1 MFRKDFILKHFKTI
15 FPIILGI
22 IAGYGLTLQVFSEL
36 IPVLIGTQGFVY
48 PLVLYST
55 LVFTILL
62 FTIIFQILIAKKIS
76 QPLLVFLMLTYF
88 IILLASLFFR
98 HSYESFFIV
107 NPLVGFLDTISNLE
121 MLLQS
126 VLNIFIFIPM
136 GYFFKDKNILVTIS
150 ISAAISF
157 MVEMIQYVFKLGFF
171 DTFDCILYITG
182 VCFGRYT
189 FKKIMLIREK
199 QSMKK

>member
-1 MFRKDFILKHFKTI
+1 MCRKDLILKYFKI
-15 FPIILGI
+15 FLPIILGI

-76 QPLLVFLMLTYF
+76 QPLWGCLIFTYF
-88 IILLASLFFR
+88 IILIASLFFR
-98 HSYESFFIV
+98 RSYESFFIL
-107 NPLVGFLDTISNLE
+107 NPLVGFLDTISNWE

-136 GYFFKDKNILVTIS
+136 GYFFKDKNIWVTIS
-150 ISAAISF
+150 ISAAISL
-157 MVEMIQYVFKLGFF
+157 MVEIIQYVFKLGFF
-171 DTFDCILYITG
+171 DTFDCLLYITG
-182 VCFGRYT
+182 VCLGRYT
-189 FKKIMLIREK
+189 FKKIIC
-199 QSMKK
+199 